1 MVQDKEEARV
11 DGAARVSDRDG
22 VAASVS
28 YDSVASSGRNS
39 GVLIPT

>member
-1 MVQDKEEARV
+1 MIVQDKEEAR
-11 DGAARVSDRDG
+11 DGAARVRIGIG

-28 YDSVASSGRNS
+28 DSVASSGRNS

>member
-28 YDSVASSGRNS
+28 DSVASSRRNS